1 MSIFEDKKFPP
12 FGTCAILKKSLEKRV
27 LPLGIMGQFFTRD
40 LYTIGKNW
48 AKLQLF
54 KKFLQQWFFE
64 LDFRTILGYKWKQQN
79 QQKKYVFTK
88 FFEVCLLGCKRGRA
102 MVDQLGGTVSKDFS
116 KCQLSPRYKPFA
128 LSLLNLTFY

>member
-12 FGTCAILKKSLEKRV
+12 FGTCAILKNSLEKRV

-79 QQKKYVFTK
+79 
-88 FFEVCLLGCKRGRA
+88 
-102 MVDQLGGTVSKDFS
+102 
-116 KCQLSPRYKPFA
+116 
-128 LSLLNLTFY
+128 